1 MIKILNTI
9 SRTARAAHSEII
21 DVRSP
26 AEFAA
31 DHIPGAINLPVLSD
45 EERAVTGTI
54 YKQESRFLARKT
66 GAAYI
71 AANVARHLQG
81 ALKDRPGDWQP
92 LIYCWR
98 GGMRSGGMATI
109 LSQIGWRVS
118 VLEGGYRT
126 WRREVT
132 ARLYDTPL
140 PWRFV
145 LLQGNTGTGK
155 TEILKIVSARGVQIL
170 DLEGLAKHRGS
181 VLGGFSA
188 ASQPA
193 QKMFES
199 TILAALEV
207 FDPARPVLVEAESS
221 KIGGLSL
228 PPMLWQAMRSAK
240 IIEITAPLNA
250 RADYLVQAYT
260 DIIADKS
267 ELMTRLQR
275 LKGPCS
281 KALVDEWCALARADL
296 FAPLAAS
303 LMREHYDKAYGRWR
317 EGRAQAVLG
326 QIDGGVMD
334 RAALEAAADKVANM
348 LEPCAA

>member
-1 MIKILNTI
+1 MIETLNTI
-9 SRTARAAHSEII
+9 SRKTRAAHSDII

-45 EERAVTGTI
+45 SERAETGTI
-54 YKQESRFLARKT
+54 YKQDSRFLARKT

-81 ALKDRPGDWQP
+81 PLKDRSGDWHP

-132 ARLYDTPL
+132 ARLYTTPV
-140 PWRFV
+140 PWRLV

-155 TEILKIVSARGVQIL
+155 TEILNKASARGMQTL
-170 DLEGLAKHRGS
+170 DLEGLANHRGS
-181 VLGGFSA
+181 LLGGFFD
-188 ASQPA
+188 ASQPT

-199 TILAALEV
+199 RILARLEV

-221 KIGGLSL
+221 KIGRLSL
-228 PPMLWQAMRSAK
+228 PPMLWQAMRGAQ
-240 IIEITAPLNA
+240 IIEIKAPLSA
-250 RADYLVQAYT
+250 RADYLVRAYA
-260 DIIADKS
+260 DILADKT
-267 ELMTRLQR
+267 ELIIRLQR

-281 KALVDEWCALARADL
+281 KALVDEWCALARAGA

-303 LMREHYDKAYGRWR
+303 LMQEHYDKAYGRWR
-317 EGRAQAVLG
+317 EGRAQTLLG
-326 QIDGGVMD
+326 QIDGGALD
-334 RAALEAAADKVANM
+334 SAALEAAADKI
-348 LEPCAA
+348 AALLAA